1 MMKNR
6 SLPPLPDPASIS
18 IPRIESDAEYRAL
31 LDQQAALERRL
42 AAAQQR
48 RARAQSLA
56 RGVSPGRSPVAR
68 ALDLLRGGEVPAIDP
83 AREIEASDREIHE
96 ILRPALMALN
106 EQLEQR
112 RGVLSYEACKK
123 VEAVHND
130 ALRAA
135 VRAMEDLNVA
145 FSVASGIRARVRAAG
160 FEPLEGV
167 LFPWLPPGAAILGD
181 GISDGKQFLSWKNL
195 LQLRGIKI

>member
-1 MMKNR
+1 MMKAPR
-6 SLPPLPDPASIS
+6 PLPDPSSLS
-18 IPRIESDAEYRAL
+18 IPRIETDAEYRAL
-31 LDQQAALERRL
+31 LERQAALEKRL
-42 AAAQQR
+42 AAATQR

-56 RGVSPGRSPVAR
+56 RGVPAGRSPVAR
-68 ALDLLRGGEVPAIDP
+68 ALDLLKGGEIPATDP

-96 ILRPALMALN
+96 ILRPALMALS
-106 EQLEQR
+106 EQLEER
-112 RGVLSYEACKK
+112 RGTLSYEACKR
-123 VEAVHND
+123 VEAIHTD

-135 VRAMEDLNVA
+135 ARAMEDLHTAFGVA
-145 FSVASGIRARVRAAG
+145 VGVRARIREAG

-195 LQLRGIKI
+195 LELRGIKL